1 MFKPG
6 KNEIHHRIDERP
18 LSPSTK
24 KIIQNLETPPTKT
37 RLISDFLNIILYLS
51 LIVSWGHGIYLATD
65 WLHKFFALFPVYAWY
80 LSFSNIMQYLGII

>member
-1 MFKPG
+1 MFRSDK
-6 KNEIHHRIDERP
+6 KEIPEPITEKQ

>member
-1 MFKPG
+1 MFKSN
-6 KNEIHHRIDERP
+6 KKEIPEPITEKQ

-24 KIIQNLETPPTKT
+24 KIIQNLEKTPTKA
-37 RLISDFLNIILYLS
+37 RVISDFLNIVLYFG

-65 WLHKFFALFPVYAWY
+65 WLHKFFALFPVYVWY